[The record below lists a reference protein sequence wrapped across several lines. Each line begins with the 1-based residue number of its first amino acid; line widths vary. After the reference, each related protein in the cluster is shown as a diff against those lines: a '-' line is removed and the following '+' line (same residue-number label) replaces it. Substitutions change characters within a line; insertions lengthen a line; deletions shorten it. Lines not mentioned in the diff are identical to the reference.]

1 MIPHNKLS
9 FSKNEKCYVND
20 VLDSRRLSNG
30 SYTERFENG
39 ICDLLGLPNGHAVA
53 VTSGSAALF
62 IALQALDAQN
72 KKVAI
77 PSFVCS
83 SLRNAC
89 TLSNS
94 LVHICDIEGDSLK
107 IDQKELTDSQSDIL
121 INPYL
126 FGISNPLPDFKGSI
140 IEDCAQSL
148 GAKFRG
154 KSLGTIG
161 DIGILSF
168 YATKLITSGG
178 QGGML
183 VSKNKDL
190 IDFSRDFI
198 NFDMRKDASF
208 RFNFSIT
215 EIQAAVGLAQ
225 LEEFPEFLQK
235 RNEIWDIYHSMGLN
249 LIESP
254 NKGSVRY
261 RAVVKTP
268 DASKLIRHLHDNK
281 ISAIVP
287 IEEWELL
294 SKTTKNA
301 IKLSNSTVSIPL
313 YPTLSKNDACKIA
326 SVIGEFNENIY

>member
-9 FSKNEKCYVND
+9 ISKNEKRYVNN

-39 ICDLLGLPNGHAVA
+39 VCDLLGLPNGHAIA

-62 IALQALDAQN
+62 IALQALEAKN

-77 PSFVCS
+77 PSYVCS

-94 LVHICDIEGDSLK
+94 KIHVCDIEKNSLN
-107 IDQKELTDSQSDIL
+107 INQKELTDSQSDIL

-126 FGISNPLPDFKGSI
+126 FGISNPLPDFKGKI

-148 GAKFRG
+148 GAKF
-154 KSLGTIG
+154 KSESLGTIG

-183 VSKNKDL
+183 ISKNKDL

-198 NFDMRKDASF
+198 NFDMRKDTSF

-215 EIQAAVGLAQ
+215 EMQAAVGLAQ

-235 RNEIWDIYHSMGLN
+235 RNEIWDIYHSQGLN

-268 DASKLIRHLHDNK
+268 NANKLIKHLYSNK

-294 SKTTKNA
+294 SKTTNNA
-301 IKLSNSTVSIPL
+301 IKLSNKTVSIPL
-313 YPTLSKNDACKIA
+313 YPRLSINDAYRIA
-326 SVIGEFNENIY
+326 NIIGEFNENIY